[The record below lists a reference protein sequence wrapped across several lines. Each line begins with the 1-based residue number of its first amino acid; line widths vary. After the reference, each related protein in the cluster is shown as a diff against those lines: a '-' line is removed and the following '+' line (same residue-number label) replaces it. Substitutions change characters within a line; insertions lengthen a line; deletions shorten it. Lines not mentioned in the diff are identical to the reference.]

1 MEILTFEY
9 KKAPVSG
16 GFFCAYNLAFHSF
29 INSVMVSRTEVI
41 LFARQALLP
50 AKAYPF
56 SKFPLKALYKAV
68 TIQYGLRDISHVLI
82 QLKGQAF
89 GCLIPAFTFSKG
101 NCNGWLVR
109 ACRRDF

>member
-1 MEILTFEY
+1 
-9 KKAPVSG
+9 
-16 GFFCAYNLAFHSF
+16 
-29 INSVMVSRTEVI
+29 MVSRTEVI

-68 TIQYGLRDISHVLI
+68 TIQYGLRDILHVLI

-89 GCLIPAFTFSKG
+89 GCLIPAFTFSRKLQWMARPGMPTGLLMISMSFSSAYIGLFEGFRGIAFRGG
-101 NCNGWLVR
+101 NEPGS
-109 ACRRDF
+109 

>member
-1 MEILTFEY
+1 
-9 KKAPVSG
+9 
-16 GFFCAYNLAFHSF
+16 
-29 INSVMVSRTEVI
+29 MVSRTEVI

-89 GCLIPAFTFSKG
+89 GCLIPAFTFSRKLQWMAPRSLLG
-101 NCNGWLVR
+101 AW
-109 ACRRDF
+109 AEYPFTE

>member
-1 MEILTFEY
+1 
-9 KKAPVSG
+9 
-16 GFFCAYNLAFHSF
+16 
-29 INSVMVSRTEVI
+29 MVSRTEVI

-89 GCLIPAFTFSKG
+89 GCLIPAFTFSRKLQWMVYHAFDIFTRI
-101 NCNGWLVR
+101 N
-109 ACRRDF
+109 ASCRNYRDLFVVFLLEMRDFLYDLR

>member
-1 MEILTFEY
+1 
-9 KKAPVSG
+9 
-16 GFFCAYNLAFHSF
+16 
-29 INSVMVSRTEVI
+29 MVSRTEVI

-89 GCLIPAFTFSKG
+89 GCLIPAFTFSRKLQWMARPGMPDGTFDDLYVLLLCLYIGLFEGFRGIAFRGG
-101 NCNGWLVR
+101 NEPGS
-109 ACRRDF
+109 